1 MRNSIYSFFL
11 LIFITVFSSCE
22 KDKVGGNL
30 PYPDVIC
37 SDTISFVND
46 VLPIIQNNCTGCHN
60 NSNGYTFT
68 NHQNISSNYAAIIGS
83 MQGLGYQL
91 MPKGLPA
98 IPDSVIQK
106 IQCWVNQGMKN
117 N

>member
-68 NHQNISSNYAAIIGS
+68 NHQNISSNYAAIVGS

>member
-11 LIFITVFSSCE
+11 LIFITVFTSCE

-83 MQGLGYQL
+83 MQGLGYHL

>member
-1 MRNSIYSFFL
+1 ML
-11 LIFITVFSSCE
+11 FITVFSSCE

-30 PYPDVIC
+30 SYPNVIC

-68 NHQNISSNYAAIIGS
+68 NYQNISSNNAAIVGS

>member
-11 LIFITVFSSCE
+11 LIFITVFTSCE

>member
-1 MRNSIYSFFL
+1 
-11 LIFITVFSSCE
+11 
-22 KDKVGGNL
+22 
-30 PYPDVIC
+30 
-37 SDTISFVND
+37 
-46 VLPIIQNNCTGCHN
+46 
-60 NSNGYTFT
+60 
-68 NHQNISSNYAAIIGS
+68 

>member
-46 VLPIIQNNCTGCHN
+46 VLPIIQNNCSGCHN

>member
-1 MRNSIYSFFL
+1 MKINFFL
-11 LIFITVFSSCE
+11 VSLVLNILLTSSCT
-22 KDKVGGNL
+22 KDKVGGNV

-46 VLPIIQNNCTGCHN
+46 VLPIIQNNCSGCHN

-98 IPDSVIQK
+98 IPDSLIQK

>member
-30 PYPDVIC
+30 SYPDVIC